1 MRFLRGAYRLIF
13 EMKKIYET
21 LYSADSKDNI
31 RIWRM
36 EQNGAQYRT
45 TSGLEDGKQVTTEW
59 STAEPKNVGKA
70 NGTSAIEQASE
81 EIDSQYKKKIKKGY
95 FRDKKD
101 VNKITFIEPMLAQ
114 PLHKL
119 TKQPDYANEKWGMQC
134 KFNGN
139 RCIATKD
146 GLFSRTGERYY
157 SVPHIEGALKDF
169 FEDCPTAVLD
179 GELFNNE
186 LRTQLNEINK
196 LIRKSKHISPEDFAK
211 SEQLVKFY
219 IYDGYNFCGYTE
231 LSPYH
236 LRKKAIDNFLLT
248 SKLKCLAS
256 VETIDIKSE
265 EQMNKEFQRLLVDQQ
280 EGAILRN
287 LNSEYEHK
295 RSKNLVKVKIDE
307 DSEATIVDITDG
319 DGNWKGAATNVT
331 LNWRGKVFDGVFKG
345 KYEKRA
351 DILKDKKSWIGKEV
365 TFLYMGLTGL
375 GTPNF
380 ARVDPDNCFK
390 NDR

>member
-1 MRFLRGAYRLIF
+1 
-13 EMKKIYET
+13 MKKIYET

-70 NGTSAIEQASE
+70 NATTAVEQASE
-81 EIDSQYKKKIKKGY
+81 EIASQYAKKIKKGY
-95 FRDKKD
+95 FLNKKD
-101 VNKITFIEPMLAQ
+101 VNNLTFIEPMLAQ

-119 TKQPDYANEKWGMQC
+119 TKKPDFANERWGMQC

-139 RCIATKD
+139 RCIATKN
-146 GLFSRTGERYY
+146 GLFSRTGEKYF
-157 SVPHIEGALKDF
+157 SVPHIEGALKAF
-169 FEDCPTAVLD
+169 FDVCPAAVLD
-179 GELFNNE
+179 GELFNND

-196 LIRKSKHISPEDFAK
+196 LIRKTKHISQEDFAK
-211 SEQLVKFY
+211 SEELVKFY
-219 IYDGYNFCGYTE
+219 IYDGYNFSGYTE
-231 LSPYH
+231 LSPYS
-236 LRKKAIDNFLLT
+236 LRKKAIDNFLAT
-248 SKLKCLAS
+248 CKLKCLAS

-265 EQMNKEFQRLLVDQQ
+265 EQMNKEFQKLLADKQ

-287 LNSEYEHK
+287 LNGEYEHK

-307 DSEATIVDITDG
+307 DSEATIIDITDG

-331 LNWRGKVFDGVFKG
+331 LNWQGKVFDAVFKG
-345 KYEKRA
+345 SYEKRA

>member
-1 MRFLRGAYRLIF
+1 
-13 EMKKIYET
+13 MKKIYET

-157 SVPHIEGALKDF
+157 SVPHIEKALEPF
-169 FEDCPTAVLD
+169 FELWPGAVLD

-186 LRTQLNEINK
+186 MRTQLNEINK
-196 LIRKSKHISPEDFAK
+196 LIRKTKHISEEDFTK
-211 SEQLVKFY
+211 SKELVKY
-219 IYDGYNFCGYTE
+219 YVYDGYNSDSNIYGEQT
-231 LSPYH
+231 PYI
-236 LRKKAIDNFLLT
+236 LRKTWIDLILFSSNT
-248 SKLKCLAS
+248 KYLAF
-256 VETIDIKSE
+256 VETIEIKSE

-287 LNSEYEHK
+287 LNGEYEHK
-295 RSKNLVKVKIDE
+295 RSKNLVKVKVDE
-307 DSEATIVDITDG
+307 DSEATIVNITDG

-345 KYEKRA
+345 KFEKRA

>member
-1 MRFLRGAYRLIF
+1 
-13 EMKKIYET
+13 MKVTYDT
-21 LYSADSKDNI
+21 LYSADSKNNI

-36 EQNGAQYRT
+36 EQSGAQYRT

-59 STAEPKNVGKA
+59 STAEPKNTGKA
-70 NGTSAIEQASE
+70 NATTATQQANLEIE
-81 EIDSQYKKKIKKGY
+81 SQYAKKLKSGY
-95 FRDKKD
+95 FRSKND

-119 TKQPDYANEKWGMQC
+119 AKQPDFANEKWGLQC

-139 RCIATKD
+139 RCIATKN

-157 SVPHIEGALKDF
+157 SVPHIEGALKSF
-169 FEDCPTAVLD
+169 FEVCPAAVLD
-179 GELFNNE
+179 GELFNNH

-196 LIRKSKHISPEDFAK
+196 LIRKSKHISQEDFAK
-211 SEQLVKFY
+211 SEELVKFY
-219 IYDGYNFCGYTE
+219 IYDGYNFCGYNE
-231 LSPYH
+231 LSAYH

-248 SKLKCLAS
+248 CKLKCLAS
-256 VETIDIKSE
+256 VETISIKSD
-265 EQMNKEFQRLLVDQQ
+265 EQMKEEFNRLLADQQ
-280 EGAILRN
+280 EGAILRWMDAP
-287 LNSEYEHK
+287 YEHK
-295 RSKNLVKVKIDE
+295 RSKYLVKVKVDD

-331 LNWRGKVFDGVFKG
+331 LNWKGKVFDGVFKG

-351 DILKDKKSWIGKEV
+351 DILKDKKNWIGKEV

>member
-1 MRFLRGAYRLIF
+1 
-13 EMKKIYET
+13 MKKIYET

-70 NGTSAIEQASE
+70 NATSAIEQASE

-157 SVPHIEGALKDF
+157 SVPHIEKALEPF
-169 FEDCPTAVLD
+169 FKLWPGAVLD

-186 LRTQLNEINK
+186 MRTQLNEINK
-196 LIRKSKHISPEDFAK
+196 LIRKTKHISEEDFTK
-211 SEQLVKFY
+211 SKELVKY
-219 IYDGYNFCGYTE
+219 YVYDGYNSDSNIYGEQT
-231 LSPYH
+231 PYE
-236 LRKKAIDNFLLT
+236 LRKTWIDKILFSCNNK
-248 SKLKCLAS
+248 SLAF
-256 VETIDIKSE
+256 VETIEIKAHNQMSE
-265 EQMNKEFQRLLVDQQ
+265 KFLMLLADQQ
-280 EGAILRN
+280 EGAILRMM
-287 LNSEYEHK
+287 NSPYEHK
-295 RSKNLVKVKIDE
+295 RSKNLVKVKVDE
-307 DSEATIVDITDG
+307 DSEATIIDITDG

-331 LNWRGKVFDGVFKG
+331 LNWRGKVFDAVFKG

>member
-1 MRFLRGAYRLIF
+1 
-13 EMKKIYET
+13 MKKIYET

-45 TSGLEDGKQVTTEW
+45 TSGLELGNLVATKW
-59 STAEPKNVGKA
+59 SSAEPKNTGKVNA
-70 NGTSAIEQASE
+70 TTAIQQASA
-81 EIDSQYKKKIKKGY
+81 EIESQYAKKLKSGY

-101 VNKITFIEPMLAQ
+101 VYKITFIEPMLAQ

-119 TKQPDYANEKWGMQC
+119 AKQPDFANEKWGMQC

-157 SVPHIEGALKDF
+157 SVPHIEGALKEF
-169 FEDCPTAVLD
+169 FELWPEAVLD

-186 LRTQLNEINK
+186 MRTQLNEINK
-196 LIRKSKHISPEDFAK
+196 LIRKTKHISEEDFAK
-211 SEQLVKFY
+211 SKELVKY
-219 IYDGYNFCGYTE
+219 YVYDGYNSDSKVYGEQTSYI
-231 LSPYH
+231 H
-236 LRKKAIDNFLLT
+236 RKTWIDLILY
-248 SKLKCLAS
+248 AS
-256 VETIDIKSE
+256 NTKYLPFVETIDIKSE
-265 EQMNKEFQRLLVDQQ
+265 KQMNKEFQRLLADQQ
-280 EGAILRN
+280 EGAILRRMDAP
-287 LNSEYEHK
+287 YEHK
-295 RSKNLVKVKIDE
+295 RSKYLVKVKVDD

-331 LNWRGKVFDGVFKG
+331 LIWKGKVFDGVFKG

-351 DILKDKKSWIGKEV
+351 DILKDKKNWIGKEV

>member
-1 MRFLRGAYRLIF
+1 
-13 EMKKIYET
+13 MKKTYDT
-21 LYSADSKDNI
+21 LYSVDNKNNI
-31 RIWRM
+31 RVWIM
-36 EQNGAQYRT
+36 EQDGARYRT

-70 NGTSAIEQASE
+70 NATTAVEQASE
-81 EIDSQYKKKIKKGY
+81 EIASQYAKKIKKGY
-95 FRDKKD
+95 VFNKKD
-101 VNKITFIEPMLAQ
+101 VNNLTFVEPMLAQ

-119 TKQPDYANEKWGMQC
+119 TKKPDFKNDKWGMQC

-146 GLFSRTGERYY
+146 GLFSRTGEKYF
-157 SVPHIEGALKDF
+157 SVPHIEGALKSF
-169 FEDCPTAVLD
+169 FEVCPAAVLD
-179 GELFNNE
+179 GELFNND

-196 LIRKSKHISPEDFAK
+196 LIRKTKHISPEDFAK
-211 SEQLVKFY
+211 SKELVKFY
-219 IYDGYNFCGYTE
+219 IYDGYNFSGYTE

-236 LRKKAIDNFLLT
+236 LRKKAIDNFLAT
-248 SKLKCLAS
+248 CKSKSLAC

-265 EQMNKEFQRLLVDQQ
+265 EQMNKEFQKLLADKQ

-287 LNSEYEHK
+287 LNGEYEHK

-307 DSEATIVDITDG
+307 DSEATVIDITDG

-331 LNWRGKVFDGVFKG
+331 LNWQGKVFDAVFKG
-345 KYEKRA
+345 SYEKRA
-351 DILKDKKSWIGKEV
+351 DILKDKKSWIGKEG

-375 GTPNF
+375 GTPNL